1 MRSQSR
7 LSSLL
12 VVVVTLLA
20 LHSQTVQA
28 CSADS
33 FIKNCTG
40 AVSEI
45 EAFKASLAGGAGA
58 AAAAAGSNING
69 NSFSLSSVTKD
80 SAAADLQGASYC
92 EQQLS
97 QCQAQCTKPSDRA
110 QLQRCKKEIPPNI
123 ERCKQSAANLA
134 KDSGS
139 AGDSGNQSN
148 GMPPMPPQSPADA
161 STPPAPPTDS
171 YATPATAPASSAP
184 APATVNF
191 QASCSGENAYVL
203 DQCSSQLLKECEGRF
218 KSSELCEKFSHRY
231 CDPSAS
237 VKSSQASAGA
247 LPAGA
252 SKGSAYCMAYQGDD
266 FCTKTA
272 GSESCPSCSKKPQSA
287 GENPSDVCMG
297 DPAFSNPALAKA
309 IAGSAASGGGGSSG
323 GTGSGGNAQLTDAIS
338 AESQVS
344 SLPKL
349 SGLDS
354 GSGGGGASAGGG
366 SASLGVGDSSLHDKT
381 DSFGLGVSSTR
392 IAATDI
398 SRKPQSLFEIS
409 SEVIMHKCL
418 KGQLLRCG
426 SK

>member
-1 MRSQSR
+1 MVVSLLSLRSQAA
-7 LSSLL
+7 
-12 VVVVTLLA
+12 LA
-20 LHSQTVQA
+20 CA
-28 CSADS
+28 ADS

-45 EAFKASLAGGAGA
+45 EAFKASLAGGAGS

-69 NSFSLSSVTKD
+69 NSFNLSSVTKD
-80 SAAADLQGASYC
+80 SAAADMQGASYC

-110 QLQRCKKEIPPNI
+110 QLQRCQKEIPPNI

-134 KDSGS
+134 KDSGA
-139 AGDSGNQSN
+139 AGNSGNQSS
-148 GMPPMPPQSPADA
+148 GMPPMPQQAPADA
-161 STPPAPPTDS
+161 STPFAQPTDS
-171 YATPATAPASSAP
+171 SALPAAAPASSHP
-184 APATVNF
+184 VQSTVNF

-203 DQCSSQLLKECEGRF
+203 DQCSSQLLKECDGRF
-218 KSSELCEKFSHRY
+218 KSSELCEKFSLRY

-237 VKSSQASAGA
+237 VKTSQASAGA

-252 SKGSAYCMAYQGDD
+252 GKGSAYCMSYQGED

-287 GENPSDVCMG
+287 GEKTSDVCMG

-309 IAGSAASGGGGSSG
+309 ASAVSGAAGSSSG
-323 GTGSGGNAQLTDAIS
+323 TASGGNAHLTDSVS

-344 SLPKL
+344 GLPKL

-366 SASLGVGDSSLHDKT
+366 SSSLGGGDSSLHDKM
-381 DSFGLGVSSTR
+381 DSSGLGVSPTR
-392 IAATDI
+392 VAATDI